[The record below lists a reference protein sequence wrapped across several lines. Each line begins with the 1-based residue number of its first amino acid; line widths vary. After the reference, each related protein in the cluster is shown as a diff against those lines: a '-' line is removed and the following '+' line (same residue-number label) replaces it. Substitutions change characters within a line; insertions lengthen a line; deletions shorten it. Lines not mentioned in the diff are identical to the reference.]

1 MEGIDSPPIDE
12 AMARGGRSCAMQ
24 SSFFLPGIVPDVAR
38 IVHAFAARFLE
49 PFVQFILVLIESVA
63 TKDIPPRKRGWGRF
77 PAMLEDDS
85 VGQVDDG
92 VPITG
97 GGEGIGRFK
106 HPRWASYPIA
116 VTEELDRGRAKGCP
130 MASMLSVPV
139 RLAQGV
145 TD

>member
-12 AMARGGRSCAMQ
+12 AMARRGRSCAMQ

-38 IVHAFAARFLE
+38 IAHAFAARFLE

-77 PAMLEDDS
+77 PAMLEDDG

-92 VPITG
+92 VPIPG
-97 GGEGIGRFK
+97 GREGVVWFI

-130 MASMLSVPV
+130 MASDLPPV
-139 RLAQGV
+139 W
-145 TD
+145 